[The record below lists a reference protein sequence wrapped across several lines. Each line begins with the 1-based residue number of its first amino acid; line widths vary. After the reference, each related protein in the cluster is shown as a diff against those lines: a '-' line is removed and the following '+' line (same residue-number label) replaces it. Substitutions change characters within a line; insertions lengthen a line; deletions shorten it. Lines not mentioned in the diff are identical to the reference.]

1 MIDRMPARFPAL
13 RRFLADEEG
22 GLYPTTSLIFSTL
35 VIAIPLGLMLWAI
48 YGALCG
54 AGRQASLI
62 IGIF

>member
-1 MIDRMPARFPAL
+1 MIHSF
-13 RRFLADEEG
+13 
-22 GLYPTTSLIFSTL
+22 TTFILSTL
-35 VIAIPLGLMLWAI
+35 VIAIPVGLMLWAI